1 MPSHESRCGAGSGGP
16 GTRSHLKADPAS
28 SRVMDQRGGGRPR
41 AVSCPSR
48 STTAAAS
55 RADTS
60 MRRAMTCSWSLRW
73 MKGRFLSF
81 HFSTFHTGCRKVA
94 PSVEQRRERMPSWLW
109 TDVIVTGDSAEAV
122 EEFVRG
128 ECDATGSCTLSAP
141 GDLRVALGFDG
152 FVCND
157 DSAFMFTY
165 VNLKQERKPA
175 VVAKFETRWQPPLS
189 FFERMASRYPFLMF
203 LMRVEHEDD
212 ESYPKGYFIVSP
224 IESPT
229 VQAPQSSR

>member
-1 MPSHESRCGAGSGGP
+1 
-16 GTRSHLKADPAS
+16 
-28 SRVMDQRGGGRPR
+28 
-41 AVSCPSR
+41 
-48 STTAAAS
+48 
-55 RADTS
+55 
-60 MRRAMTCSWSLRW
+60 

-109 TDVIVTGDSAEAV
+109 TDVIVTGESAEAV

-128 ECDATGSCTLSAP
+128 ECDATGSSMHIICARGPARRSRIRWISVQR
-141 GDLRVALGFDG
+141 GLRFQVH
-152 FVCND
+152 
-157 DSAFMFTY
+157 